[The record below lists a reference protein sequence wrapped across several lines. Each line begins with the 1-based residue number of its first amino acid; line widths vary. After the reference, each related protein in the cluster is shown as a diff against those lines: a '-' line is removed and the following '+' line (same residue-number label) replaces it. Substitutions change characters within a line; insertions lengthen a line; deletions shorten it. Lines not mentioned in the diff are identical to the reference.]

1 MHPVQRRNSR
11 PAASRSVFACIL
23 AGFTLSI
30 ASTCS
35 KAGALPELPLPEE
48 ADAGFVAAAQSA
60 VPAEHTSIAVI
71 AAAATPGLV
80 HDMIKPKYPE
90 QARRDRVEGYV
101 VVQFDIARDGM
112 VSDVRVLEAKPANYF
127 ETAAI
132 DAVRQLQFTP
142 DTNATDAVAIRGA
155 VNMFVFSLN
164 APNSQ
169 TKPGFIYYRGRTY
182 YTLAD

>member
-1 MHPVQRRNSR
+1 MSD
-11 PAASRSVFACIL
+11 
-23 AGFTLSI
+23 
-30 ASTCS
+30 
-35 KAGALPELPLPEE
+35 LPLPDDS
-48 ADAGFVAAAQSA
+48 DAAFAAVAQSA
-60 VPAEHTSIAVI
+60 VPAEQTSIKVL
-71 AAAATPGLV
+71 AATATPGLV
-80 HDMIKPKYPE
+80 HDMVEPKYPE

-142 DTNATDAVAIRGA
+142 NTNSTDAVAIRGA